1 MIRVLIEYVVLIES
15 MWSDKSIE
23 RVCGVI
29 RVLIEYV
36 VLIESMWSDKSIDR
50 VCGIDRE
57 FV

>member
-1 MIRVLIEYVVLIES
+1 M
-15 MWSDKSIE
+15 
-23 RVCGVI
+23 I

-57 FV
+57 YVE